1 MKTAIMLALS
11 LSVGTTAS
19 LAAASKQEHV
29 GDLICT
35 VGDQTPKAGMI
46 CIFRNKNTGLEETY
60 QGSLASASAAKSAT
74 PQRTLLWTVN
84 AKPTVELKPGV
95 LAQRYEAAE
104 SEQNRAKSVEG
115 EVKPGVSLILIT
127 DKNDDLS
134 ELATLSMELKLLS
147 APT

>member
-1 MKTAIMLALS
+1 MLALS
-11 LSVGTTAS
+11 LSIGTTAG
-19 LAAASKQEHV
+19 LAAASKLEHV

-46 CIFRNKNTGLEETY
+46 CVFRNKNTGLEETY
-60 QGSLASASAAKSAT
+60 QGSLSNAGGAKSVT
-74 PQRTLLWTVN
+74 PKRTLLWSVN

-95 LAQRYEAAE
+95 LAQRYEAPE
-104 SEQNRAKSVEG
+104 SEQNNAKSVEG
-115 EVKPGVSLILIT
+115 EVKPGVSLSLIT

-134 ELATLSMELKLLS
+134 ALATLSMELKLIS